1 MEVLLILITQTQRHI
16 FNQIKTFYLLLGCT
30 SSEYLDATKTWCFH
44 FSGDTWRSFTDVG
57 SPPSESSTFST
68 VVVSLSLGS
77 FELKYLSSH
86 IVVPGQREGGGEA
99 SIRPALFRR
108 PPLWLG
114 ERDTRTK
121 LHINRYPPR
130 ELLSYTTPTTSH
142 QLPQSLK
149 REREERGQR
158 CRGGKTAAL
167 HPDKPKPK
175 LLSSWL
181 SWRPAETQQQRG
193 GLKLAVWPK
202 TNNVLGL
209 NLTVACRLCSV
220 LGAFLPP

>member
-1 MEVLLILITQTQRHI
+1 MLSFCWGHLEALYRCRRPLSY
-16 FNQIKTFYLLLGCT
+16 TFR
-30 SSEYLDATKTWCFH
+30 AAA
-44 FSGDTWRSFTDVG
+44 
-57 SPPSESSTFST
+57 
-68 VVVSLSLGS
+68 VSLSLGS

-86 IVVPGQREGGGEA
+86 VVVPGQREGGGEA

-108 PPLWLG
+108 PPLWLR
-114 ERDTRTK
+114 ERDTWTK
-121 LHINRYPPR
+121 PHINRHPPR

-167 HPDKPKPK
+167 HPDEPKPK

-181 SWRPAETQQQRG
+181 PWQPAETQQHG
-193 GLKLAVWPK
+193 GLKLAIWPK
-202 TNNVLGL
+202 TNKVLVL
-209 NLTVACRLCSV
+209 NLTDRLCVDSAVFMWAPSGAPSASSHPKMLDSV
-220 LGAFLPP
+220 NAVTFISL